1 MPSFPT
7 VTLLDPFT
15 SNENPL
21 SNGGKWK
28 QFFPAGSNMG
38 RTNGTAWETISAS
51 IPEGAYWHPIEF
63 SNPGVALEW
72 AVRTTDNT
80 YWKLWACVSNPTSS
94 SINGYVLQL
103 KHEGS
108 GSSHKFEV
116 KLEKCAANVFTE
128 LGKVSAIEF
137 AVGDRFG
144 LSVQEGKV
152 IAWRK
157 KGGGEWE
164 ELLSKADSSYTTGYV
179 GFVAE
184 AGFGDIINFEAGSAG
199 GGGSSPSVENP
210 GKQHARTFKS
220 TSLQI
225 HALNV
230 TKYFATNLPL
240 GLSISESTGLITG
253 EFETEE
259 SPVVKIKVENEKAET
274 AETSFEWIVTTTNS
288 NVLSMIVC

>member
-1 MPSFPT
+1 MPTFPT
-7 VTLLDPFT
+7 VTVLDSFKRP
-15 SNENPL
+15 NETPL

-38 RTNGTAWETISAS
+38 KISDEEWETISAS
-51 IPEGAYWHPIEF
+51 RVEGAYWQPIEF
-63 SNPGVALEW
+63 SNPGVALQW
-72 AVRTTDNT
+72 SGKTTDTT

-94 SINGYVLQL
+94 SINGYVLKL
-103 KHEGS
+103 KQEG
-108 GSSHKFEV
+108 GGKFTVE
-116 KLEKCAANVFTE
+116 LEKCVANSFTE
-128 LGKVSAIEF
+128 LAKTTAVAF

-164 ELLSKADSSYTTGYV
+164 ELISKIDGSYTTGFV

-184 AGFGDIINFEAGSAG
+184 GIDGDIVNFEAGSAG
-199 GGGSSPSVENP
+199 GSSPTVENP
-210 GKQHARTFKS
+210 GRQRARVFKS
-220 TSLQI
+220 VSLQI

-230 TKYFATNLPL
+230 TKYFATNLPT

-253 EFETEE
+253 EPEAEE
-259 SPVVKIKVENEKAET
+259 SPLVKIKVEDESAET
-274 AETSFEWIVTTTNS
+274 AETSFEWIVSTANA
-288 NVLSMIVC
+288 NVLQMIVC